1 MSKIL
6 VTGGAGFIGS
16 NLVDKLIEKGHKVL
30 IIDNLST
37 GFKEHINEK
46 AKFYRMDIRSAAID
60 KIIEKERPE
69 AMYHLAAQVD
79 VRKSLEDPNLDV
91 EINISGSINLLRSC
105 IKHKVQKV
113 IFASTG
119 GAIYG
124 EQEYFPADERHP
136 AFPISPYGVAK
147 LTVEKYLHCFK
158 ENFGLSYV
166 CLRLANVYGPRQNPK
181 GDQGVVA
188 IFCSKLLNREKVTI
202 YGDGK
207 QTRDYVFVDDVVNA
221 FVSAL
226 DYSKSEVF
234 NIGTGIETNVNQ
246 LYEILAKK
254 VGSNSSKT
262 YGPERLGEQKRS
274 VIDFTKAK
282 KELNWEPEVNL
293 EQGLEKTLE
302 YYQMRNKVLSTQFS
316 S

>member
-16 NLVDKLIEKGHKVL
+16 HLTDRLIENGHKVL

-37 GFKEHINEK
+37 GFKEHINPQ
-46 AKFYRMDIRSAAID
+46 AKFFQMDIRSAAIG
-60 KIIEKERPE
+60 KVIEKEQPT
-69 AMYHLAAQVD
+69 AVYHLAAQVD
-79 VRKSLEDPNLDV
+79 VRKSLEDPSLDV
-91 EINISGSINLLRSC
+91 EINISGSINLLKSC
-105 IKHKVQKV
+105 LKHKVQKV

-136 AFPISPYGVAK
+136 VFPISPYGVAK
-147 LTVEKYLHCFK
+147 LTMEKYLHCFY
-158 ENFGLSYV
+158 ENFGLNYV

-188 IFCSKLLNREKVTI
+188 IFCGKLLSGEQVTI
-202 YGDGK
+202 YGDGM
-207 QTRDYVFVDDVVNA
+207 QTRDYVYVDDVVDA

-226 DYSKSEVF
+226 DYPKSEVF
-234 NIGTGIETNVNQ
+234 NIGTAIETNVNQ
-246 LYEILAKK
+246 LYEMLAGK
-254 VGSNSSKT
+254 VNSNSNMI

-274 VIDFTKAK
+274 VIDFAKAK
-282 KELNWEPEVNL
+282 KELNWEPKVNL
-293 EQGLEKTLE
+293 EEGLEKTLE
-302 YYQMRNKVLSTQFS
+302 YYQNKKTVLVG
-316 S
+316 

>member
-16 NLVDKLIEKGHKVL
+16 HLTDKLVQKGHKVL

-37 GFKEHINEK
+37 GFKHNLNEK
-46 AKFYRMDIRSAAID
+46 AKFYQMDIRSAAID
-60 KIIEKERPE
+60 KIIEKEEPE
-69 AMYHLAAQVD
+69 AVYHLAAQVD

-91 EINISGSINLLRSC
+91 EINISGSINLLKSC

-124 EQEYFPADERHP
+124 EQDYFPADEKHP
-136 AFPISPYGVAK
+136 VFPMSPYGVAK
-147 LTVEKYLHCFK
+147 LTMEKYLHCFK
-158 ENFGLSYV
+158 ENFGLNYV

-188 IFCSKLLNREKVTI
+188 IFCGKLLNGEQVTI
-202 YGDGK
+202 YGDGR
-207 QTRDYVFVDDVVNA
+207 QTRDYVYVDDVVNA

-226 DYSKSEVF
+226 DYSNGEVF

-246 LYEILAKK
+246 LYEILAQKT
-254 VGSNSSKT
+254 GSNSNVV
-262 YGPERLGEQKRS
+262 YGAERLGEQRRS
-274 VIDFTKAK
+274 VIDFAKAK
-282 KELNWEPEVNL
+282 KELNWEPKVDFN
-293 EQGLEKTLE
+293 QGLEKTWN
-302 YYQMRNKVLSTQFS
+302 YYQTMSKVLSKQLS
-316 S
+316 R

>member
-16 NLVDKLIEKGHKVL
+16 HLTDKLLQKGHKVL

-37 GFKEHINEK
+37 GFKHHINHK
-46 AKFYRMDIRSAAID
+46 AKFYQMDIRSVAID
-60 KIIEKERPE
+60 KIIEKERPLV
-69 AMYHLAAQVD
+69 AYHLAAQVD

-124 EQEYFPADERHP
+124 EQEYFPADEKHP
-136 AFPISPYGVAK
+136 AFPVSPYGVAK

-158 ENFGLSYV
+158 ENFGLGHT

-188 IFCSKLLNREKVTI
+188 IFCGKLLNGEQVTI

-207 QTRDYVFVDDVVNA
+207 QTRDYVYIDDVVNA

-234 NIGTGIETNVNQ
+234 NIGTSVETNVNQ
-246 LYEILAKK
+246 LYEILAGK
-254 VGSNSSKT
+254 VGSNSNKT

-274 VIDFTKAK
+274 VIDFAKAK

-293 EQGLEKTLE
+293 EQGLSKTLE
-302 YYQMRNKVLSTQFS
+302 YYQKKKMVLVG
-316 S
+316 

>member
-16 NLVDKLIEKGHKVL
+16 NLVDKLIQKGHKVL

-37 GFKEHINEK
+37 GFKEHINTN
-46 AKFYRMDIRSAAID
+46 AKFYQMDIRSAAID

-124 EQEYFPADERHP
+124 EQEYFPADEKHP
-136 AFPISPYGVAK
+136 AFPVSPYGVAK

-158 ENFGLSYV
+158 
-166 CLRLANVYGPRQNPK
+166 
-181 GDQGVVA
+181 
-188 IFCSKLLNREKVTI
+188 
-202 YGDGK
+202 
-207 QTRDYVFVDDVVNA
+207 
-221 FVSAL
+221 
-226 DYSKSEVF
+226 
-234 NIGTGIETNVNQ
+234 
-246 LYEILAKK
+246 
-254 VGSNSSKT
+254 
-262 YGPERLGEQKRS
+262 
-274 VIDFTKAK
+274 
-282 KELNWEPEVNL
+282 
-293 EQGLEKTLE
+293 
-302 YYQMRNKVLSTQFS
+302 
-316 S
+316 

>member
-1 MSKIL
+1 MPKIL

-16 NLVDKLIEKGHKVL
+16 HLTDRLIENGHKVL

-37 GFKEHINEK
+37 GFKEHINPK
-46 AKFYRMDIRSAAID
+46 AKFYQMDMRSAAID
-60 KIIEKERPE
+60 KVIEKEQPM
-69 AMYHLAAQVD
+69 AAYHLAAQVD

-91 EINISGSINLLRSC
+91 EINISGSINLLKSC
-105 IKHKVQKV
+105 IKRKVQKA

-136 AFPISPYGVAK
+136 VFPISPYGVAK
-147 LTVEKYLHCFK
+147 LTMEKYLHCFY
-158 ENFGLSYV
+158 ENFGLNYV

-188 IFCSKLLNREKVTI
+188 IFCGRLLNGEEVTI

-207 QTRDYVFVDDVVNA
+207 QTRDYVYVDDVVDA

-226 DYSKSEVF
+226 VYSKSEVF
-234 NIGTGIETNVNQ
+234 NIGTAIETNVNQ
-246 LYEILAKK
+246 LYEILAEK
-254 VGSNSSKT
+254 VGENSNMV
-262 YGPERLGEQKRS
+262 YGPMRLGEQQRS
-274 VIDFTKAK
+274 VIDFAKAK
-282 KELNWEPEVNL
+282 KELNWEPKVDLN
-293 EQGLEKTLE
+293 QGLVKTWN
-302 YYQMRNKVLSTQFS
+302 YYSTKRKVLSKQLS
-316 S
+316 H

>member
-16 NLVDKLIEKGHKVL
+16 HLTDKLIQNGHKVL

-37 GFKEHINEK
+37 GFKEHINPK
-46 AKFYRMDIRSAAID
+46 AKFYQMDIRSAALD
-60 KIIEKERPE
+60 KILEKEQPE
-69 AMYHLAAQVD
+69 AVFHLAAQVD

-91 EINISGSINLLRSC
+91 EINISGSINVLKSC
-105 IKHKVQKV
+105 IKHKVQRV
-113 IFASTG
+113 LFASTG

-136 AFPISPYGVAK
+136 VFPISPYGVAK
-147 LTVEKYLHCFK
+147 LTVEKYLHCFY
-158 ENFGLSYV
+158 ENFGLNYA

-188 IFCSKLLNREKVTI
+188 IFCGKLLNGEQVTI

-221 FVSAL
+221 FVLAL
-226 DYSKSEVF
+226 EFSKSEVF

-246 LYEILAKK
+246 LYEILAEK
-254 VGSNSSKT
+254 VGSNSNMV

-274 VIDFTKAK
+274 VIDFAKAK
-282 KELNWEPEVNL
+282 RELNWEPRVNL
-293 EQGLEKTLE
+293 KEGLEKSIQ
-302 YYQMRNKVLSTQFS
+302 YYQIDKRVLSKQLS
-316 S
+316 P